1 MRKCDRKKWFTTKVK
16 KGEDK
21 VKEGQVEEEEEKK
34 KKEKKK
40 EMKQKKDKDTKLG
53 QSY

>member
-34 KKEKKK
+34 K